1 MARVLNRWQNE
12 ELDSLE
18 TALSYTSVISTE
30 FKQKILSYIQWIGS
44 NGVNYRDAVLE
55 SIKELR
61 ADMES
66 VSIFSDKFIDK
77 VCLKLEFGLS
87 REIDKKYIKDSQDW
101 WYNIQPYDQQELVEK
116 YFSDNQFGALAVST
130 NDIVSIFKKEVK
142 N

>member
-1 MARVLNRWQNE
+1 MARVVNHWQNE

-44 NGVNYRDAVLE
+44 NGVNYKDDVLE

-61 ADMES
+61 ADME
-66 VSIFSDKFIDK
+66 SDKFIDK

-87 REIDKKYIKDSQDW
+87 REIDKKDIKDSQDW
-101 WYNIQPYDQQELVEK
+101 WCNIQPYDQQELVQK

-130 NDIVSIFKKEVK
+130 NDIVSMFKKEVK

>member
-87 REIDKKYIKDSQDW
+87 REIDKKYIKDSQD
-101 WYNIQPYDQQELVEK
+101 
-116 YFSDNQFGALAVST
+116 
-130 NDIVSIFKKEVK
+130 
-142 N
+142 